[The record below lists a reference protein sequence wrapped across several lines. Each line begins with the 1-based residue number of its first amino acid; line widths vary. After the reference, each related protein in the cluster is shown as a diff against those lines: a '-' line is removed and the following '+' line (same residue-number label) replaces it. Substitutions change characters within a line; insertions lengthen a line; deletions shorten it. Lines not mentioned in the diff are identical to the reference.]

1 MRVLQLFALAPV
13 FVCLAQFSYGQNL
26 AAEKARIEAD
36 RIRELVDAGAVP
48 KVALERAQQDV
59 AEAEDEVALVTTLYG
74 QNAVEDL
81 TPDVVSE
88 MVAAAGRQVERQKVR
103 IAERRQL
110 VDQGVLARTELTPLL
125 AELERRQRVLDLAQS
140 RSKLL
145 DELSKMAL
153 VEQEDLEPLP
163 QERPGPVK
171 ERFDGNGTFTTRD
184 YRRVSSAY
192 KERFGRPLP
201 VSANGQS
208 GLHRRMGY
216 DHRGRVDV
224 ALNPDQEEGRWL
236 RSYLEQLQIPYYAF
250 RAAIRGSATG
260 AHIHMGPPSPR
271 RAMTVSRRNY
281 RAPAR
286 HRVSD

>member
-1 MRVLQLFALAPV
+1 VWLS
-13 FVCLAQFSYGQNL
+13 QFSYGQNI

-59 AEAEDEVALVTTLYG
+59 AEAEDEAALVTTLYG
-74 QNAVEDL
+74 QGSIEDL
-81 TPDVVSE
+81 TPDLVSE
-88 MVAAAGRQVERQKVR
+88 MVGAAERQVERQMVR
-103 IAERRQL
+103 ISARRQL

-125 AELERRQRVLDLAQS
+125 AELERRQRVLDLARS
-140 RSKLL
+140 RARLL
-145 DELSKMAL
+145 DELSKMAQ
-153 VEQEDLEPLP
+153 VEQDDLEPLP
-163 QERPGPVK
+163 QERPGPVPVK
-171 ERFDGNGTFTTRD
+171 ERFDGNGRFTTRD
-184 YRRVSSAY
+184 YRRVSAAY
-192 KERFGRPLP
+192 KERFGRPMP

-236 RSYLEQLQIPYYAF
+236 RSYLEQLQLPYYAF
-250 RAAIRGSATG
+250 RAAVRGSATG
-260 AHIHMGPPSPR
+260 AHIHMGPPSTR
-271 RAMTVSRRNY
+271 RVVTVSRRSY
-281 RAPAR
+281 KAPAR